1 MIIRIVSLVAFFLFI
16 TFCIFLGPTGL
27 GAFIDLPSLIWV
39 LVLTLSPLIAGFG
52 FHSTAE
58 MFAVL
63 YQKDF
68 KSDNAEKYQKMSKV
82 AIYICNGAGLLGFV
96 VGTVMT
102 LQDIS
107 DPNYVGVG
115 LATSLLTVFYSLV
128 LSIIFL
134 IPIYSIAG
142 SAKKEVSTDVE
153 ADIEPSEKSKS
164 GKLPSRVLL
173 TVIIVLFL
181 IPVFGFIHAIVGSS
195 SNQGSHTGKGYSVAL
210 EEVSA
215 NIMGTKGQHVV
226 LVEVVIT
233 FENDVIHFFDSQR
246 EGVPKSLQHET
257 IKLLRS
263 KTMDFYDSSEAIDA
277 LGSELQLEY
286 SRMLSEDYPVFPFE
300 IKDVIISR
308 LMTQ

>member
-1 MIIRIVSLVAFFLFI
+1 MIIRIVSLAAFFLFI
-16 TFCIFLGPTGL
+16 TFCIFLGPTGI
-27 GAFIDLPSLIWV
+27 GAFVDPPSLIWV
-39 LVLTLSPLIAGFG
+39 VVLTLSPLIAGFG
-52 FHSTAE
+52 FNSTAE
-58 MFAVL
+58 MFALL

-68 KSDNAEKYQKMSKV
+68 KRENAEKYRKMSKV
-82 AIYICNGAGLLGFV
+82 AIYTCNGAGLLGFV

-115 LATSLLTVFYSLV
+115 LATSLLTVFYSLI

-134 IPIYSIAG
+134 IPIYSIA
-142 SAKKEVSTDVE
+142 SSNKEDVQE
-153 ADIEPSEKSKS
+153 DKDDSEVNEKSKIS
-164 GKLPSRVLL
+164 KLPYRVLL
-173 TVIIVLFL
+173 TVIIILLL
-181 IPVFGFIHAIVGSS
+181 IPVLVFIVAIAS
-195 SNQGSHTGKGYSVAL
+195 SNSNSGSHTGKGYSVVL

-215 NIMGTKGQHVV
+215 NIIGTKGQHIV
-226 LVEVVIT
+226 LVEAVIT
-233 FENDVIHFFDSQR
+233 FEEDVIHFFDNQR

-263 KTMDFYDSSEAIDA
+263 KDMDFYDSSEAVDV

-286 SRMLSEDYPVFPFE
+286 SRMLSEDYPIYPFR

-308 LMTQ
+308 LITQ